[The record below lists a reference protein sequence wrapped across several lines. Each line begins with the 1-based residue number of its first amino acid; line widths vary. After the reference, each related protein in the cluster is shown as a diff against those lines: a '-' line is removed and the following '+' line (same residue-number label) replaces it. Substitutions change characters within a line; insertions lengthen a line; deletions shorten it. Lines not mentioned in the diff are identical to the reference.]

1 MKRTDRPG
9 KPAPAPTPA
18 STSKPAS
25 TGKPAPT
32 AKKAAPVKKATPP
45 TKVAAAPKPTVGAK
59 PTGGSK
65 PAAAPKKSS
74 LPVRRAIIGLLGGIG
89 SGKSTVS
96 QAVARRVKASVID
109 ADAFAREALDVCA
122 RDGRLAE
129 ALGAWAVNADRTP
142 NRKAIAAKAFD
153 VASVLRALER
163 LTHPAVTAKIEDAI
177 EDHRMGKG
185 APLLLLDVPLLI
197 EVGLDRRCDALWF
210 VDAPD
215 AVRFARARERLK
227 LTPDDV
233 RKREAAQAPLDR
245 KRARAD
251 VVLDNGG
258 SLAALE
264 AQVEAALRTVG
275 A

>member
-9 KPAPAPTPA
+9 KPAPATTPA
-18 STSKPAS
+18 SRAKQAVP
-25 TGKPAPT
+25 P
-32 AKKAAPVKKATPP
+32 KKAAPAPKGAAAPKAAAAP
-45 TKVAAAPKPTVGAK
+45 KVAAAPKKV
-59 PTGGSK
+59 
-65 PAAAPKKSS
+65 AAPKKSPS
-74 LPVRRAIIGLLGGIG
+74 LPVRRAIVGLLGGIG
-89 SGKSTVS
+89 SGKSTV
-96 QAVARRVKASVID
+96 AEVVGRRVKASVLD
-109 ADAFAREALDVCA
+109 ADVFAREALDACA

-129 ALGAWAVNADRTP
+129 ALGTWAVNADRTP

-163 LTHPAVTAKIEDAI
+163 LIHPAVTAKIEDAI

-210 VDAPD
+210 VAAPD
-215 AVRFARARERLK
+215 EVRFARARARLK

-258 SLAALE
+258 AREALE
-264 AQVEAALRTVG
+264 AQVDAALRTLG

>member
-9 KPAPAPTPA
+9 KPAPAPTPPSSA
-18 STSKPAS
+18 
-25 TGKPAPT
+25 KPAPA

-45 TKVAAAPKPTVGAK
+45 AKVAAAPKPATGA
-59 PTGGSK
+59 K
-65 PAAAPKKSS
+65 PAAAPKKASS

-96 QAVARRVKASVID
+96 AAVARRVKASVID

-129 ALGAWAVNADRTP
+129 ALGPWAVNADRTP

-258 SLAALE
+258 SLDALE
-264 AQVEAALRTVG
+264 TQVEAALRTLG

>member
-9 KPAPAPTPA
+9 KPAPTPPPAARAKQAAPA
-18 STSKPAS
+18 
-25 TGKPAPT
+25 
-32 AKKAAPVKKATPP
+32 KAAPAK
-45 TKVAAAPKPTVGAK
+45 AAPAPKK
-59 PTGGSK
+59 
-65 PAAAPKKSS
+65 AAAPKKATA
-74 LPVRRAIIGLLGGIG
+74 LPVRRAIVGLLGGIG

-96 QAVARRVKASVID
+96 AAVARRTKATVLD
-109 ADAFAREALDVCA
+109 ADVFAREALEVCA
-122 RDGRLAE
+122 RDGRLAD
-129 ALGAWAVNADRTP
+129 ALGSWAVNADRTP

-153 VASVLRALER
+153 QPSVLRALER
-163 LTHPAVTAKIEDAI
+163 LIHPAVTAKIEDAI
-177 EDHRMGKG
+177 EDHRMGQG
-185 APLLLLDVPLLI
+185 PALLLLDVPLLI

-210 VDAPD
+210 VDASD
-215 AVRFARARERLK
+215 EVRFARARERLK

-258 SLAALE
+258 SLDALD
-264 AQVEAALRTVG
+264 AQVEAALRALG

>member
-9 KPAPAPTPA
+9 KPAPTPA
-18 STSKPAS
+18 AAPRGAKAAPA
-25 TGKPAPT
+25 KAAPAP
-32 AKKAAPVKKATPP
+32 KKAAPAAKTAAPKK
-45 TKVAAAPKPTVGAK
+45 AAAPKP
-59 PTGGSK
+59 
-65 PAAAPKKSS
+65 AAAPAKASG
-74 LPVRRAIIGLLGGIG
+74 LPVRRAIVGLLGGIG

-96 QAVARRVKASVID
+96 AAVARRVKASVID

-129 ALGAWAVNADRTP
+129 ALGAWAVNPDRTP

-197 EVGLDRRCDALWF
+197 EVGLDRRCDTLWF

-258 SLAALE
+258 TLDALE
-264 AQVEAALRTVG
+264 TQVEAALRALG

>member
-1 MKRTDRPG
+1 MKRTDRPA

-18 STSKPAS
+18 PRTAKGPAKGPAKGA
-25 TGKPAPT
+25 TKGAAPAP
-32 AKKAAPVKKATPP
+32 ADAAPA
-45 TKVAAAPKPTVGAK
+45 
-59 PTGGSK
+59 K
-65 PAAAPKKSS
+65 PAAKKDASKKPAR
-74 LPVRRAIIGLLGGIG
+74 PVRRAIIGLLGGIG
-89 SGKSTVS
+89 SGKSTVCE
-96 QAVARRVKASVID
+96 AVARRTKATVVD

-122 RDGRLAE
+122 RDGRLAD
-129 ALGAWAVNADRTP
+129 ALGSWAVHADRTP

-153 VASVLRALER
+153 QASVLRALER
-163 LTHPAVTAKIEDAI
+163 LTHPAVTARIEDAI

-185 APLLLLDVPLLI
+185 PALLLLDVPLLV

-215 AVRFARARERLK
+215 EVRYARARARLK

-233 RKREAAQAPLDR
+233 RKREAAQTSLDR

-258 SLAALE
+258 ALDALDAQVDAAL
-264 AQVEAALRTVG
+264 QALSS
-275 A
+275 